1 MSSESAA
8 QSLPDA
14 VAAWLQTVADTV
26 RARNATYGDSAIDPI
41 RVFSRAS
48 SDEQLRVRIDDKLS
62 RVARGAGATPD
73 TLVDLAG
80 YIAILAV
87 VQQRAEAAAAA
98 QLCIPYVEDA
108 TPPAPLQPA
117 QPAPQA
123 QPQSPAADATA
134 CLRPNRAPVL
144 VSSAMP
150 DDDSYALTHPE
161 ELSPFT
167 GVRSVAEAISVAG
180 KLANGGAGNNRKMR

>member
-1 MSSESAA
+1 MSSASTV

-14 VAAWLQTVADTV
+14 VAAWLQIVADTV
-26 RARNATYGDSAIDPI
+26 RSRNATYGDSAIDPI

-62 RVARGAGATPD
+62 RVARGAGATAD

-87 VQQRAEAAAAA
+87 VQHRAEAAAEA

-108 TPPAPLQPA
+108 TPPAPHQEKPQQPA
-117 QPAPQA
+117 T
-123 QPQSPAADATA
+123 DATA
-134 CLRPNRAPVL
+134 CLRPSRAPVL

-150 DDDSYALTHPE
+150 DDDSHSLTHHQD
-161 ELSPFT
+161 LSPLT
-167 GVRSVAEAISVAG
+167 GVQSVAEALSLASQIRCGGGNGTSG
-180 KLANGGAGNNRKMR
+180 KRW

>member
-1 MSSESAA
+1 MSSESAS

-26 RARNATYGDSAIDPI
+26 RERNASYGDSAIDPV
-41 RVFSRAS
+41 RVFSRAP

-87 VQQRAEAAAAA
+87 VQHRADDDAAA
-98 QLCIPYVEDA
+98 QMSIPYIEDA
-108 TPPAPLQPA
+108 PHPAIA
-117 QPAPQA
+117 
-123 QPQSPAADATA
+123 SDATA
-134 CLRPNRAPVL
+134 LARPVTREPVSL
-144 VSSAMP
+144 SSRP
-150 DDDSYALTHPE
+150 VDSVDGH
-161 ELSPFT
+161 ELSPQPIGPMM
-167 GVRSVAEAISVAG
+167 GVTSIDDAMRRIGAVAG
-180 KLANGGAGNNRKMR
+180 RRW

>member
-1 MSSESAA
+1 MSNESAS

-14 VAAWLQTVADTV
+14 VVAWLQTVADTV

-87 VQQRAEAAAAA
+87 AQQRAEAASEA

-108 TPPAPLQPA
+108 TPPAPPPPANPQQPA
-117 QPAPQA
+117 T
-123 QPQSPAADATA
+123 DVTA

-150 DDDSYALTHPE
+150 DDDSHSLTHHQ
-161 ELSPFT
+161 ELSPLT
-167 GVRSVAEAISVAG
+167 GVQSVAEALT
-180 KLANGGAGNNRKMR
+180 LASKIRCGGNNGKRW

>member
-1 MSSESAA
+1 MSSESAS

-41 RVFSRAS
+41 RVFSRAK

-73 TLVDLAG
+73 TLVDLVG

-87 VQQRAEAAAAA
+87 VQQRVEAAAEA
-98 QLCIPYVEDA
+98 QICIPYVQDA
-108 TPPAPLQPA
+108 DPPASTYQQEQPR
-117 QPAPQA
+117 QQA
-123 QPQSPAADATA
+123 TDDTA
-134 CLRPNRAPVL
+134 CLRPRRAPVL
-144 VSSAMP
+144 VSSSMP
-150 DDDSYALTHPE
+150 DDDSYSLTHPQ
-161 ELSPFT
+161 ELSPLT
-167 GVRSVAEAISVAG
+167 GVRSVDEALSLAG
-180 KLANGGAGNNRKMR
+180 QLGMANTTRKRL